1 LKKMNDEG
9 SENDSQIF
17 SDSERRGL
25 YRAIYERR
33 DVRSE
38 FVAKPIP
45 DEVLE
50 KLLDAAHHA
59 PSVGFMQP
67 WSFIVI
73 KNRETRQTV
82 HNIFESAKIAAA
94 EIYTGDKRDI
104 YDNLKLAGIVDA
116 PVNVCIVCDPNQT
129 RGGGLGR
136 QTMPETAV
144 YSTVCAVQNLMLAA
158 RAENIGCGWVS
169 ILDTDELKNVLGIP
183 AEMVIVAYLCLGYVG
198 EFKTQ
203 PELAE
208 LGWEQR
214 LPLAETVFFERFGA
228 KDENAAFFKTTADE
242 EK

>member
-1 LKKMNDEG
+1 MDAEK
-9 SENDSQIF
+9 ENHSQEF
-17 SDSERRGL
+17 SAAERRGL

-38 FVAKPIP
+38 FTSEPIP
-45 DEVLE
+45 DEVLK

-67 WSFIVI
+67 WSFII
-73 KNRETRQTV
+73 IWNLETRRKIQE
-82 HNIFESAKIAAA
+82 IFERAKLAAA
-94 EIYTGDKRDI
+94 QVYAGEKREI
-104 YDNLKLAGIVDA
+104 YDNLKLAGIADA
-116 PVNVCIVCDPNQT
+116 PVNVCVVCDPNAA

-169 ILDTDELKNVLGIP
+169 ILDTDELKNLLGIP
-183 AEMVIVAYLCLGYVG
+183 AEILIVAYLCLGYVA

-208 LGWEQR
+208 LGWERR
-214 LPLAETVFFERFGA
+214 LPFAETVFFERFGA
-228 KDENAAFFKTTADE
+228 KDEKDGNAAFFKTDDDDE
-242 EK
+242 K